1 VTGQA
6 LCDPTQCLTSL
17 SQDMLDVAVFSFL
30 DPSWSRASVG
40 EGAGLALIE
49 LSVDASSSK
58 ATQTSSTRPPAQ
70 TANCSGVATN
80 RWWHASE
87 QK

>member
-1 VTGQA
+1 MASYPSSTGVMGR
-6 LCDPTQCLTSL
+6 LTGPF
-17 SQDMLDVAVFSFL
+17 DGEA
-30 DPSWSRASVG
+30 
-40 EGAGLALIE
+40 EGAGLALID